1 MNPQIPN
8 EFHKINSFKLPNDKY
23 LFFDIFCK
31 NNKLI
36 LICPVY
42 NSKTRDKYYE
52 DINVSNTIPHSGKIF
67 KKIEHEP
74 IVVIVYDLS
83 PSQAQEETI
92 ITTTVT
98 FQNKNQTYNL
108 PHIKTKKDKFLTH
121 TTLCKDDY
129 QLLDMFKNYYTKQGV
144 EHFYIYYNSHTL
156 PNELQQLQQ
165 QQQQQQQHTTII
177 PWDFPYWNK
186 TNSPHDF
193 KHHAQMGQMHHA
205 LYKYGKQNTEY
216 MIFCDLDEIFHIHDH
231 PSAKTIKEFMK
242 LREYETFAF
251 NHVWAQTLEK
261 EIPKQIP
268 TTFFTGNFHEYAY
281 GIKSKCIHKTDR
293 ILTMGIHTG
302 NHYNMKNRHIESN
315 HCYMF
320 HFRHWNH
327 DIGNID
333 VKNQREYTI
342 I

>member
-1 MNPQIPN
+1 MSQTNN
-8 EFHKINSFKLPNDKY
+8 DTYNYHKINSFKLSQNKY

-31 NNKLI
+31 NNELI

-42 NSKTRDKYYE
+42 NAKTRDKYYE
-52 DINVSNTIPHSGKIF
+52 DIKVSNTIPHSGKIF

-74 IVVIVYDLS
+74 IVVIIYDLS
-83 PSQAQEETI
+83 PTDTTTTTTV
-92 ITTTVT
+92 TTTVT
-98 FQNKNQTYNL
+98 FQGKSQSYNL
-108 PHIKTKKDKFLTH
+108 LHNKTTKDKFLTH
-121 TTLCKDDY
+121 TTLCKDDHH
-129 QLLDMFKNYYTKQGV
+129 LFNMFKDYYTNQGV
-144 EHFYIYYNSHTL
+144 EHFYIYYNSSQPPPTQHIPPT
-156 PNELQQLQQ
+156 
-165 QQQQQQQHTTII
+165 QHTTII
-177 PWDFPYWNK
+177 TWDFPYWNN

-205 LYKYGKQNTEY
+205 LYKYGKQCTEY
-216 MIFCDLDEIFHIHDH
+216 MIYCDLDEILHIHDH
-231 PSAKTIKEFMK
+231 PHAKTIKEYIK
-242 LREYETFAF
+242 LREFETFAF

-268 TTFFTGNFHEYAY
+268 ATFFTGNFNEYAY

-302 NHYNMKNRHIESN
+302 NHYNMKNRHIETK

-327 DIGNID
+327 TIGNID
-333 VKNQREYTI
+333 VKNQRQYTI
-342 I
+342 N

>member
-8 EFHKINSFKLPNDKY
+8 KFHKINSFKLPNDKY

-108 PHIKTKKDKFLTH
+108 YHIKTKKDKFLTH

-144 EHFYIYYNSHTL
+144 EHFYISNITPRWVKCITL
-156 PNELQQLQQ
+156 FIN
-165 QQQQQQQHTTII
+165 TA
-177 PWDFPYWNK
+177 NK
-186 TNSPHDF
+186 T
-193 KHHAQMGQMHHA
+193 
-205 LYKYGKQNTEY
+205 QN
-216 MIFCDLDEIFHIHDH
+216 I
-231 PSAKTIKEFMK
+231 
-242 LREYETFAF
+242 
-251 NHVWAQTLEK
+251 
-261 EIPKQIP
+261 
-268 TTFFTGNFHEYAY
+268 
-281 GIKSKCIHKTDR
+281 
-293 ILTMGIHTG
+293 
-302 NHYNMKNRHIESN
+302 
-315 HCYMF
+315 
-320 HFRHWNH
+320 
-327 DIGNID
+327 
-333 VKNQREYTI
+333 
-342 I
+342 

>member
-1 MNPQIPN
+1 MNKFD
-8 EFHKINSFKLPNDKY
+8 EINSFKLSENKY

-31 NNKLI
+31 NNELI

-42 NSKTRDKYYE
+42 NKGDNYYQ
-52 DINVSNTIPHSGKIF
+52 DIKVSQTIPHTGKIF

-83 PSQAQEETI
+83 LTDTKELAT

-98 FQNKNQTYNL
+98 FRDKSQTYNL
-108 PHIKTKKDKFLTH
+108 SHIKTTKDKFLTH

-129 QLLDMFKNYYTKQGV
+129 QLFTMFNKYYTSQGV
-144 EHFYIYYNSHTL
+144 EHFYIYYNNDTL
-156 PNELQQLQQ
+156 PRELQQQTKN
-165 QQQQQQQHTTII
+165 TTII
-177 PWDFPYWNK
+177 PWNFKYWNE
-186 TNSPHDF
+186 TSSLNDF

-216 MIFCDLDEIFHIHDH
+216 MIFCDLDEILHIHDH
-231 PSAKTIKEFMK
+231 PTAKTIKEYMK

-251 NHVWAQTLEK
+251 NHVWAQTLRK
-261 EIPKQIP
+261 KVPKQIP
-268 TTFFTGNFHEYAY
+268 TTFFTGKFNEYSY

-293 ILTMGIHTG
+293 VLTMGIHSG
-302 NHYNMKNRHIESN
+302 SHYNMKHRHIETN

-327 DIGNID
+327 TIGNID
-333 VKNQREYTI
+333 VKNQRRYTLPI
-342 I
+342 TN

>member
-1 MNPQIPN
+1 MNPPASN
-8 EFHKINSFKLPNDKY
+8 EFHKINSFKLTNDKY

-31 NNKLI
+31 NNELI

-42 NSKTRDKYYE
+42 NGKTRDKYYE
-52 DINVSNTIPHSGKIF
+52 DINVTQVNQNSKKIF

-74 IVVIVYDLS
+74 IVVIIYDLH
-83 PSQAQEETI
+83 PTQAQEDQI

-108 PHIKTKKDKFLTH
+108 PHIKTTKDMFLTH

-129 QLLDMFKNYYTKQGV
+129 QLLDMFKNYYTNQGV
-144 EHFYIYYNSHTL
+144 EHFYIYYNGS
-156 PNELQQLQQ
+156 PSPSPPQD
-165 QQQQQQQHTTII
+165 TTII
-177 PWDFPYWNK
+177 TWDFPYWNK

-216 MIFCDLDEIFHIHDH
+216 MIFCDLDEILHIHDH
-231 PSAKTIKEFMK
+231 PRAKTIKEFMK
-242 LREYETFAF
+242 LQEFETFAF
-251 NHVWAQTLEK
+251 NHVWAQTLDQ
-261 EIPKQIP
+261 QIP
-268 TTFFTGNFHEYAY
+268 TTQIPNTFFTGNFNEYAY

-302 NHYNMKNRHIESN
+302 NQYNMKNRHIESN

-320 HFRHWNH
+320 HFRHWNNT
-327 DIGNID
+327 IGNID
-333 VKNQREYTI
+333 VTNQRQYTMPTTY
-342 I
+342 